1 MLPVLDKMRHECNRS
16 MYGERCGFPRLYVS
30 KAINFLPD
38 TVVRVHEFCL
48 EMMIQERCQDTNNL
62 LNSICMCLKL
72 GGLMMHGSYK

>member
-1 MLPVLDKMRHECNRS
+1 MQQVDVW
-16 MYGERCGFPRLYVS
+16 GEVWISTLVS

-48 EMMIQERCQDTNNL
+48 EMMIQERCQDTKNL